1 MTDVWDCLYDAFA
14 SLNDPR
20 VERTKHHS
28 LIDIISIAICA
39 VICGADSWVAL
50 ETFGKAKQ
58 PWLQR
63 YLALPNGI
71 PSHDTFGRFFAALDA
86 TAFQQHFSGWVRAIW
101 PAEAGEVIT
110 VDGKT
115 LRRSHDRGIGK
126 EAIHLVSVWAQH
138 SRLVVA
144 QRAVESKSNEIT
156 AIPAVLQLLDLKGCT
171 VTIDAMGC
179 QTAIARQIVRQGGEY
194 MLAVKDNQ
202 EQLHTDSADTFR
214 YVADD
219 DWEGVAHAHR
229 RTVEAGHGR
238 IETRD
243 YWLITE
249 PDYLGFL
256 NPHDAWRDV
265 GGIGMVMRQRSIAG
279 VTSQEIGYY
288 LLSGSPTIE
297 RFASAVRGHWGI
309 ENQVHWVLD
318 VTFNEDASRIR
329 TGDGAQNFAVLR
341 HIALNL
347 LRHEASAGSIANK
360 RFRAALD
367 DAYLL
372 RVLQT

>member
-14 SLNDPR
+14 TLHDPR
-20 VERTKHHS
+20 IERTKHHS

-39 VICGADSWVAL
+39 VICGADSWVAV

-58 PWLQR
+58 PWLER
-63 YLALPNGI
+63 FLALPNGI

-86 TAFQQHFSGWVRAIW
+86 AAFQQHFLAWVRAIW
-101 PAEAGEVIT
+101 PVEGGEVISI
-110 VDGKT
+110 DGKT
-115 LRRSHDRGIGK
+115 LCGSHDRGIGK
-126 EAIHLVSVWAQH
+126 AAIHLVSVWAQH
-138 SRLVVA
+138 SRLVLA
-144 QRAVESKSNEIT
+144 QRAVDTKSNEIT
-156 AIPAVLQLLDLKGCT
+156 AIPAILQLLDLNGCT

-179 QTAIARQIVRQGGEY
+179 QTAIAGQIVRQGGEY
-194 MLAVKDNQ
+194 VLAVKDNQ
-202 EQLHTDSADTFR
+202 EQLHTDIADTFR
-214 YVADD
+214 YVVDD
-219 DWEGVAHAHR
+219 EWVGVAHAHTR
-229 RTVEAGHGR
+229 SVEAGHGR

-249 PDYLGFL
+249 PDYLRFL
-256 NPHDAWRDV
+256 NPHDAWHDV
-265 GGIGMVMRQRSIAG
+265 GGIGKVLRQRTIG
-279 VTSQEIGYY
+279 GMTSQEEGYY
-288 LLSGSPTIE
+288 LLSGRPTIE
-297 RFASAVRGHWGI
+297 RFAGAVRGHWGI

-329 TGDGAQNFAVLR
+329 TGDAPQNFAVLR

-347 LRHEASAGSIANK
+347 LRHEASSGSIATK

-367 DAYLL
+367 DSYLL